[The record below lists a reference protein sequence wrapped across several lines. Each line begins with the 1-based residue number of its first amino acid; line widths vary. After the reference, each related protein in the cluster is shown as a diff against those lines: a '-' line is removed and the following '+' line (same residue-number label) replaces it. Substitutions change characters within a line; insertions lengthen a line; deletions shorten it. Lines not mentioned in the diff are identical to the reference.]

1 MPNFPAAPTPQPPRG
16 DLTALR
22 TYFKADFTSGFLVF
36 LIALPLCLGIAKA
49 SGFPPV
55 AGIFTAIAG
64 GLITP
69 WLSNSELTIKGPAA
83 GMIAVVLGS
92 VDALG
97 YEGTLAVSVVA
108 GLIQILFGAL
118 RLGTLAQV
126 FPAAAVHGML
136 AAIGIIIISKQI
148 HVALG
153 VAAHAKEPLEL
164 LAEIPASLSHLNPEI
179 AFIGFIALA
188 ILFGR
193 SLIKRPWVQKL
204 PGPMLVLTVALPL
217 SFLFDIE
224 HKHFYPF
231 MGHTYEV
238 GPEQLVNLPLRLLD
252 GLRWPD
258 FSALSRPIAW
268 KWVLMFSL
276 VGSLESLLSAKAI
289 DLLDPWKRRCD
300 LNRDLLAV
308 GVANT
313 AVSLIGGLPMISEIV
328 RSSANRNQGAQ
339 TRWANFWHGVLLLV
353 LVSSV
358 PWLLNHIPLAALAA
372 MLVFTGYNLASP
384 KEFKAMREAGAVSL
398 AVFLTTLIVT
408 LATDLLIGIL
418 CGLLLKLTLHLV
430 LQRIAPSNLF
440 IVRCSWIETNAE
452 PKRLRIE
459 GAVIFSNWLSL
470 NRRLSQCSEES
481 LIIDLSGANFVDQTA
496 GTKLREMLQD
506 WELENR
512 KLLVEGWELPTSSS
526 SH

>member
-1 MPNFPAAPTPQPPRG
+1 MSASQSTTSCQPPKG
-16 DLTALR
+16 DLIALKTHFR
-22 TYFKADFTSGFLVF
+22 RDFTSGFLVF

-108 GLIQILFGAL
+108 GVIQILFGAL
-118 RLGTLAQV
+118 RMGTLAQV

-164 LAEIPASLSHLNPEI
+164 LAEIPDSLRHLNPEI
-179 AFIGFIALA
+179 AFIGLVALA

-193 SLIKRPWVQKL
+193 SALRQPWVQKL
-204 PGPMLVLTVALPL
+204 PGPVLVLAVALPL
-217 SFLFDIE
+217 SFAFDIE

-231 MGHTYEV
+231 MGQTYEV

-258 FSALSRPIAW
+258 FSALSQAVAW

-289 DLLDPWKRRCD
+289 DLLDPWKRRSD

-313 AVSLIGGLPMISEIV
+313 LVGLIGGLPMISEIV

-339 TRWANFWHGVLLLV
+339 TRWANFWHGLLLLV

-384 KEFKAMREAGAVSL
+384 REFKVMREAGPVSL
-398 AVFLTTLIVT
+398 AVFLTTLTVT

-418 CGLLLKLTLHLV
+418 CGLLLKLALHCILR
-430 LQRIAPSNLF
+430 RIAPTNLF
-440 IVRCSWIETNAE
+440 VVRCQWCTQSSQ
-452 PKRLRIE
+452 PRRIRVE

-470 NRRLSQCSEES
+470 RKQISKCEDAELV
-481 LIIDLSGANFVDQTA
+481 IDLSGAGFVDQTA

-512 KLLVEGWELPTSSS
+512 KLMVEGIELPVHTTS
-526 SH
+526 H